1 MKHLLVTTSLFLA
14 LSATAAYAV
23 PMCDGPNFAEE
34 DAMGNYIYSEDQES
48 QIAEQKLHAMGIDA
62 TNTRFWNGCIQTF
75 VTDASG
81 HTKMRF
87 YDPNTYEE
95 VPVN

>member
-1 MKHLLVTTSLFLA
+1 MRALLTTIALLLVLPAS
-14 LSATAAYAV
+14 AAYAV
-23 PMCDGPNFAEE
+23 PMCDGPNFAEK
-34 DAMGNYIYSEDQES
+34 DAMGNFVYSEDQES
-48 QIAEQKLHAMGIDA
+48 QIAEQKLHSMGIDA
-62 TNTRFWNGCIQTF
+62 NNTRFWNGCIQTF

-87 YDPNTYEE
+87 YDPDTYVE